1 MLDWTDEQ
9 YDTYLRIRSSLDNA
23 MHIVTGS
30 EFKVLVFVLSRSFGK
45 GYESVAMTL
54 TDFHGKGREGVGNT
68 GLSRASVIRCIASLM
83 ERGLITRTLGRMRDG
98 FMYRVE
104 VNKLLDLTEPE

>member
-1 MLDWTDEQ
+1 MFDWTDEQ

-30 EFKVLVFVLSRSFGK
+30 EFKVLVFVLSRSFGQ
-45 GYESVAMTL
+45 GYESVALTL
-54 TDFHGKGREGVGNT
+54 TDFHGKGRECVGNT

-83 ERGLITRTLGRMRDG
+83 DRGLITRTLGRMRDG